1 MSYLLDTHYVLWSL
15 IEPDRLDRR
24 ARAAMRSS
32 DHVKHVSV
40 VSFWEI
46 SLKSS
51 LGKLR
56 LQGTTPEELLQ
67 TAIESGFALLPLQGE
82 IVASSHHLP
91 AMANHRDPFDRL
103 LIWQCI
109 HSDLTMLSADRRF
122 KEYVQ
127 HGLRLP

>member
-1 MSYLLDTHYVLWSL
+1 MSYLLDTHYLLWSL
-15 IEPDRLDRR
+15 VEPDRLDCR

-32 DHVKHVSV
+32 DHVKHASV

-46 SLKSS
+46 SLKYS
-51 LGKLR
+51 LGKLK

-67 TAIESGFALLPLQGE
+67 TAIESGFVLLPLQGE

-109 HSDLTMLSADRRF
+109 HRDLTMLSADRRF